1 LLSRAFQI
9 VLNENEILMKRTTLL
24 LVIALGVT
32 LPVFSQ
38 DKAPGSASTY
48 IQHTLYVPEFTPP
61 APVEAKRLPN
71 IRVDATCTLPS
82 SNGKTLT
89 LQRGE
94 ASTLPDLP
102 PPPPPEPIKQ
112 ARELTPA
119 ELARIAYQRRHNL
132 NLGASVYDHKVSIVR
147 WTDPETATSYEATCG
162 FDIGLLAGIGTFIHQ
177 QETYS
182 VFLMH
187 SDYDTT
193 RKSRFAYPSQPTQ
206 VQPGQ
211 ILITTG
217 DPKNTAA
224 TAPLAIIRDLI
235 TAEKEH
241 LTTFQAARLKHQQA
255 AAAWEAEHPPIPRD
269 ETIVL
274 RPHRGSRYLAEPQ
287 PEQKGDTT
295 R

>member
-1 LLSRAFQI
+1 
-9 VLNENEILMKRTTLL
+9 MKRTPLL
-24 LVIALGVT
+24 LVTALGLT

-38 DKAPGSASTY
+38 DKTPASARTY
-48 IQHTLYVPEFTPP
+48 IPSTLTVPAFTPP

-82 SNGKTLT
+82 RNGKTLT
-89 LQRGE
+89 LQRGA

-102 PPPPPEPIKQ
+102 PPPPPEPIKP
-112 ARELTPA
+112 AREFTPA
-119 ELARIAYQRRHNL
+119 ELARIAFQRRHNL
-132 NLGASVYDHKVSIVR
+132 NLGASVYDHKVSIIH
-147 WTDPETATSYEATCG
+147 WTDPESATFYEAICG
-162 FDIGLLAGIGTFIHQ
+162 FDIGLLGGIGTFIHK

-182 VFLMH
+182 INLIS
-187 SDYDTT
+187 SDFDTT
-193 RKSRFAYPSQPTQ
+193 RKSRNAMSYPGQLTK

-217 DPKNTAA
+217 APKNTAA

-235 TAEKEH
+235 TSEKER
-241 LTTFQAARLKHQQA
+241 LTKFQAARLKHQQA

-269 ETIVL
+269 ETFVL
-274 RPHRGSRYLAEPQ
+274 RPHRGSRYLADPQ
-287 PEQKGDTT
+287 PEKQGETT

>member
-1 LLSRAFQI
+1 
-9 VLNENEILMKRTTLL
+9 MKRTVLL
-24 LVIALGVT
+24 LVSTLGVT

-38 DKAPGSASTY
+38 NKTPASARTY
-48 IQHTLYVPEFTPP
+48 IPSTLAVPAFTPP
-61 APVEAKRLPN
+61 VPVAAKRLPK

-82 SNGKTLT
+82 INGKTLT

-102 PPPPPEPIKQ
+102 PPPPPEPVKK
-112 ARELTPA
+112 ARKLTPT

-132 NLGASVYDHKVSIVR
+132 KLGASVYDHKVSIVH
-147 WTDPETATSYEATCG
+147 WIDPDTATSYEAFCG

-182 VFLMH
+182 ISLVGSHF
-187 SDYDTT
+187 DTT
-193 RKSRFAYPSQPTQ
+193 RKSPFGHPPLLKK

-217 DPKNTAA
+217 DPKNTLA

-235 TAEKEH
+235 TAEKGR
-241 LTTFQAARLKHQQA
+241 LTKFQAARLKHQQA
-255 AAAWEAEHPPIPRD
+255 AAAWEKAHPPIPRD
-269 ETIVL
+269 ETFVL
-274 RPHRGSRYLAEPQ
+274 RPHRGSRYLADPQ
-287 PEQKGDTT
+287 PEKKGKTT

>member
-1 LLSRAFQI
+1 
-9 VLNENEILMKRTTLL
+9 MKYTCLL
-24 LVIALGVT
+24 LVTTLGVT
-32 LPVFSQ
+32 LPIFSQ
-38 DKAPGSASTY
+38 DKTPASARTY
-48 IQHTLYVPEFTPP
+48 IPDALAVPAFTPP
-61 APVEAKRLPN
+61 APVAAKRLPN

-102 PPPPPEPIKQ
+102 PPPLPEPIKQ
-112 ARELTPA
+112 ARDFTPA

-132 NLGASVYDHKVSIVR
+132 NLGASVYDHKVSIVH
-147 WTDPETATSYEATCG
+147 WTDPESATFYEAICG

-182 VFLMH
+182 VFLVH

-193 RKSRFAYPSQPTQ
+193 RKSRFGYPAQLTK

-211 ILITTG
+211 ILITIG

-224 TAPLAIIRDLI
+224 TVPLAIIRDLI
-235 TAEKEH
+235 TSEKER
-241 LTTFQAARLKHQQA
+241 LAKFQAASLKHQQA

-269 ETIVL
+269 ETFVL
-274 RPHRGSRYLAEPQ
+274 RPHRGSRYLVNPQ
-287 PEQKGDTT
+287 PEKKGETT